1 MGGLVPEEWGL
12 RLSPAQLSLAKF
24 GTELANFN
32 ALRPWIN
39 VAKGSKSD
47 QNNTLLNKSDRAG
60 FRQRRSDDT
69 GSYLGVCFIR
79 TTFCNLGWRVNAFS
93 AAENKFLAESMA
105 C

>member
-1 MGGLVPEEWGL
+1 MVPEEWGL

-47 QNNTLLNKSDRAG
+47 QNNTLLNKSD
-60 FRQRRSDDT
+60 QRKVPKQNFKFAQRNS
-69 GSYLGVCFIR
+69 
-79 TTFCNLGWRVNAFS
+79 
-93 AAENKFLAESMA
+93 NKLNKLFHV
-105 C
+105 